1 MIRQKSAL
9 LSVLI
14 LILAPFVWSQTRNSR
29 VTLKGT
35 VSEATLLS
43 NNDLHVW
50 LQNGSSG
57 SEVCLGS
64 ADFLDSQGVLP
75 RVGDNVEVT
84 GARVG
89 NGSLLAATSLQMG
102 GKTVTLRRALTST
115 PAGQDCPNCG
125 GYNCGHHGCGYGHH
139 GCNHYHGHCC
149 DDD

>member
-1 MIRQKSAL
+1 MIRKRSTL
-9 LSVLI
+9 LSVVI
-14 LILAPFVWSQTRNSR
+14 LMLTAFAWSQTQSGT

-64 ADFLDSQGVLP
+64 ADFLDTQGVLP

-84 GARVG
+84 GIRVG
-89 NGSLLAATSLQMG
+89 NGSLLAATSLEMG
-102 GKTVTLRRALTST
+102 GKTVMLRRG
-115 PAGQDCPNCG
+115 PASSPTRPDCPNCG
-125 GYNCGHHGCGYGHH
+125 GYQCGHHGCGYDHH
-139 GCNHYHGHCC
+139 GCNHHHGHCC